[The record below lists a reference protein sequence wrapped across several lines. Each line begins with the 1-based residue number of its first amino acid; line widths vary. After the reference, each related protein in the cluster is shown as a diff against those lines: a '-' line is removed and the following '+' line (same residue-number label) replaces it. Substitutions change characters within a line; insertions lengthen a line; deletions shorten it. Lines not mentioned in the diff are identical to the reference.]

1 MKVAPRNA
9 ATCSDPDPRLAA
21 ALSRL
26 LLSGLSLAIALLLV
40 GVILTVAR
48 PGGPVSHVSSITGLP
63 RALGAF
69 EPGGFFDLG
78 LLVLLAT
85 PAARVVAL
93 LLAFT
98 RRRLWL
104 FSAVSVMVLL
114 VLALSAFLGLRGG

>member
-26 LLSGLSLAIALLLV
+26 LLVGLSLAMVLLLI
-40 GVILTVAR
+40 GVILTVAG
-48 PGGPVSHVSSITGLP
+48 PGAPVSHESSFTGLP
-63 RALGAF
+63 RALSAL

-93 LLAFT
+93 LVAFA
-98 RRRLWL
+98 RRRLWV
-104 FSAVSVMVLL
+104 FSGVSVVVLV
-114 VLALSAFLGLRGG
+114 VLALSAFLGLRGV